1 MQVLVALY
9 TIGSFRW
16 ETLMLAAVSFP
27 IYGRALLNAIFR
39 RDTKWHVTGGVHKKA
54 SPFNFI
60 TQQIMAFVF
69 LLITSVVGIWQA
81 VTVSSWTLALAWNL
95 LNTFVLGLFMVT
107 ATREARRI
115 RQGNRALAASARLHA
130 SRSAAPRRQRPA
142 PIEHVPHPTP
152 VAAGPATFRP
162 DTAGAVAV
170 KEK

>member
-1 MQVLVALY
+1 
-9 TIGSFRW
+9 
-16 ETLMLAAVSFP
+16 MLAAVSFP
-27 IYGRALLNAIFR
+27 IYGRALLNAVFR

-115 RQGNRALAASARLHA
+115 RKGNRALAASARLRA
-130 SRSAAPRRQRPA
+130 SLSAPRPRRPA
-142 PIEHVPHPTP
+142 PIENVPHPTP
-152 VAAGPATFRP
+152 AAAQPASFRP
-162 DTAGAVAV
+162 HSAGAVAV